1 MTLYLTIYDSDHG
14 RALPNGYRAEMPDG
28 SQDAEME
35 ARLTL
40 LGLAMESLG
49 YEVSF
54 TGRRP
59 SGRAAP
65 ALGFEVVE

>member
-1 MTLYLTIYDSDHG
+1 MTLYLTIYESDNG
-14 RALPNGYRAEMPDG
+14 RALPNGFQTELLDRSEVV
-28 SQDAEME
+28 EVE

-54 TGRRP
+54 TSQRP
-59 SGRAAP
+59 PGATAP
-65 ALGFEVVE
+65 KLGFEVIE